1 MKLLLA
7 LGTVVLFMVAIGLTI
22 VWYLDREGILLQ
34 TVLLVCLATWITW
47 SIKYITEHLL

>member
-7 LGTVVLFMVAIGLTI
+7 LGTVVLFMAAFGLAIL
-22 VWYLDREGILLQ
+22 WFLDREGILIQ
-34 TVLLVCLATWITW
+34 SVLLVCFAAWITW